1 MSGFQDAIALIESGR
16 RDEGLQLLRQ
26 IASNGDPNALFVLA
40 NLVWSGTFVPQDPV
54 RGRQLL
60 EYAASAGHGQA
71 NLYMTNLLASG
82 VAGTRDWPM
91 ALERLEVE
99 GRKLDG
105 RQRALGLIGGM
116 ALDAAGDP
124 KAVPAPRVL
133 SEQPCARLFEGLFTE
148 AECAYLTD
156 AAEGLFEP
164 SMVYDSSGQLVKD
177 TIRTSEGAA
186 FHWLIEDPVIHAVNR
201 RLAAVTGTSYGQ
213 GEALQVLRYTPG
225 QEYRPHFD
233 YLEGADNPRPWTA
246 LIYLNDGYEGG
257 STAFVRTELNVQGKT
272 GDVLVF
278 RNNGPDGLRD
288 PLAQHAGLPVTAG
301 VKLLATRWIRERR
314 WVP

>member
-1 MSGFQDAIALIESGR
+1 MTTLQDAVAMIESAR
-16 RDEGLQLLRQ
+16 REEGLQLLRQ
-26 IASNGDPNALFVLA
+26 IASSGDPNALFVLA

-54 RGRQLL
+54 RGRQLF

-71 NLYMTNLLASG
+71 NLYVTNLLANG
-82 VAGTRDWPM
+82 VAGTRDWPL
-91 ALERLEVE
+91 AVERLEAE
-99 GRKLDG
+99 GRKLDS
-105 RQRALGLIGGM
+105 RRRALDVIRAM
-116 ALDAAGDP
+116 DVDAQGNP
-124 KAVPAPRVL
+124 KTVPPPRVL
-133 SEQPCARLFEGLFTE
+133 SEEPYVRLLESLLSE
-148 AECAYLTD
+148 AECAYLID
-156 AAEGLFEP
+156 VAVGLFEP
-164 SMVYDSSGQLVKD
+164 SMVYDPSGKLVKD

-186 FHWLIEDPVIHAVNR
+186 FHWLIEDPVIHALNR
-201 RLAAVTGTSYGQ
+201 RIAAVTATGFDQ

-246 LIYLNDGYEGG
+246 LVYLNEGYQGG
-257 STAFVRTELNVQGKT
+257 ATAFVCTELKVQGKT

-278 RNNGPDGLRD
+278 RNNGADGLRD

-314 WVP
+314 WIP